1 MTSLILN
8 NRKRTYQMFLGQ
20 VDDKLKETDSIVEAK
35 LKEKLKHYTQ
45 KAPEDEVVVGG
56 KAETQ
61 LVKREIV
68 NFELGSLKRKNILR

>member
-1 MTSLILN
+1 VSAEEKAHMTSLILN

-45 KAPEDEVVVGG
+45 
-56 KAETQ
+56 
-61 LVKREIV
+61 
-68 NFELGSLKRKNILR
+68 